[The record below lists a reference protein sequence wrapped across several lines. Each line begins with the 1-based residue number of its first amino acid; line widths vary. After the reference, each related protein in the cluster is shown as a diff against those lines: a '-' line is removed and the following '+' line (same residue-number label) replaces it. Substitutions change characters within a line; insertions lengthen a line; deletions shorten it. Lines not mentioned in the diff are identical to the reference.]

1 MKGFGL
7 INETTSTGCKLT
19 DKMKL
24 FVILVKMLGPIPA
37 KNRADRMAI
46 AGKLAC
52 SERTVFRVLS
62 GVKTSTEVDFDNRS
76 KVYKPFKSRLSV
88 LEQIKDLDL
97 PINQITDESF
107 TGRDADRRGQ
117 VETISLDTNGIQFED
132 QDPSFDCP
140 SAFGKK
146 PEDFPLPCLR
156 CSVDEECLRATQAA
170 DRDDDGQGQA
180 ETIRLDANRLQFED
194 QQAPLNCPR
203 EFGKK
208 PEDFPLPCLRC
219 PVDEECLAATQAGH
233 RMELDSPVGK
243 RL

>member
-46 AGKLAC
+46 AGKLDC

-97 PINQITDESF
+97 PINQIADESF
-107 TGRDADRRGQ
+107 TGRDADGRGQ
-117 VETISLDTNGIQFED
+117 VEKTIPLDTNRIQFED
-132 QDPSFDCP
+132 ESCP
-140 SAFGKK
+140 S
-146 PEDFPLPCLR
+146 
-156 CSVDEECLRATQAA
+156 
-170 DRDDDGQGQA
+170 
-180 ETIRLDANRLQFED
+180 
-194 QQAPLNCPR
+194 
-203 EFGKK
+203 EFGKM
-208 PEDFPLPCLRC
+208 PEGFLRPCLVC
-219 PVDEECLAATQAGH
+219 PVDEECLKATQA
-233 RMELDSPVGK
+233 
-243 RL
+243 